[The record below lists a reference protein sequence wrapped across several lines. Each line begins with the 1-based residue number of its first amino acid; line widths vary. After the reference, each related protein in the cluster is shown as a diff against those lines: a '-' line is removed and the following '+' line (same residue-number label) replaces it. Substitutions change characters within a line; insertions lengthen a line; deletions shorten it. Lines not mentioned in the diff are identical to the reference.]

1 MHRFYH
7 IEEVDGVFETVLPPF
22 DHTAWPEIVPEQG
35 YVWISN
41 PGLEIAGKLDS
52 ILSQALFQTDAIDLK
67 SSIHRLEFDVSIPAA
82 DFLQFAASKFTQ
94 GIDFIL
100 SEKHQ
105 PAEFQW
111 SSLPRH
117 SWPGIMAQNQI
128 TLVFHRPAGG
138 EPSKIISP
146 SRDILKKIIDRSSS
160 R

>member
-22 DHTAWPEIVPEQG
+22 DHTAWPDIVPEQG

-52 ILSQALFQTDAIDLK
+52 ILSQALFQTDAIDLR
-67 SSIHRLEFDVSIPAA
+67 SAIHRLEFDVSIPAA
-82 DFLQFAASKFTQ
+82 DFLHFAESKFTQ

-111 SSLPRH
+111 SFLTRH
-117 SWPGIMAQNQI
+117 SWPDILAQNQI

-138 EPSKIISP
+138 EPSRIISP
-146 SRDILKKIIDRSSS
+146 FGDILKKIIDRISS